1 MDVEWTINLLSF
13 IILGV
18 VCFVLVEAF
27 LRIGSDE

>member
-1 MDVEWTINLLSF
+1 MDVEWIINLLSF